1 MKNNKI
7 NVKGIEITVVR
18 QNDMDYISLT
28 DMLNAKDGDFNY
40 GEFATI
46 KSQTCLNNYRSGY
59 TKYGAIWN
67 NSKTMARS
75 KPKDKREYS

>member
-28 DMLNAKDGDFNY
+28 DMLKAKD
-40 GEFATI
+40 
-46 KSQTCLNNYRSGY
+46 
-59 TKYGAIWN
+59 
-67 NSKTMARS
+67 
-75 KPKDKREYS
+75 